1 MNIPPIDPPNPQQTD
16 AAAGSVF
23 TGERKGMTYE
33 RPRWGGRFSRP
44 DVILLGALAFIGVVV
59 LVLTLVL

>member
-1 MNIPPIDPPNPQQTD
+1 MSIPPLDPPNPQQTD

-23 TGERKGMTYE
+23 TGERTGMT
-33 RPRWGGRFSRP
+33 RATPRWGARFSRP
-44 DVILLGALAFIGVVV
+44 DVILIAGLAVVGVVV